1 LWCQLVPLWW
11 HFCRICLITPFEHGE
26 RSAIIWIHES
36 QRVIIA
42 STMISAWNVRKR
54 KRWISW
60 LSSLATNIVMC
71 YLGKAV
77 FCCCPQFNSSSS
89 PNWYLELVLGTDL
102 VLFTKLHMNSNYVL
116 LVIYA

>member
-60 LSSLATNIVMC
+60 LSS
-71 YLGKAV
+71 
-77 FCCCPQFNSSSS
+77 S